1 MFLRQYVCHCIIFCI
16 QNIQK
21 APSFPPCVDAS
32 KPSSR
37 FWNANV
43 WAGCTKKRARL
54 WWRQPSPPKGMVTR
68 PRAARHKTGLRTGAN
83 APAFCAIVLKG
94 TTDWASHS
102 VWARPHCHCLSI
114 TVECKTMIFFGR
126 VCYCE
131 QSMQTPHIHLYTPK
145 QIQTTPTAAAF
156 LAHLFKSSRRPNN
169 IANLVVVDVVTGA
182 SSSCWVWAIRR
193 RFQSIGNQLPQAS
206 SHRKGDQASC
216 TIHLSLLL
224 PLRQVSATS
233 KKPLRISQNC
243 SSSRVPSFRAWM
255 VWKKLRNRHLCH
267 NLATH
272 PPHINIINIYQYMMT
287 LMTLMNVT

>member
-102 VWARPHCHCLSI
+102 VWARPHCHCSSI
-114 TVECKTMIFFGR
+114 TVKCKPLFFSEGSVIVNNR
-126 VCYCE
+126 CKH
-131 QSMQTPHIHLYTPK
+131 PIYTYILPNKSK
-145 QIQTTPTAAAF
+145 QLLQ
-156 LAHLFKSSRRPNN
+156 
-169 IANLVVVDVVTGA
+169 
-182 SSSCWVWAIRR
+182 
-193 RFQSIGNQLPQAS
+193 
-206 SHRKGDQASC
+206 
-216 TIHLSLLL
+216 LLL
-224 PLRQVSATS
+224 S
-233 KKPLRISQNC
+233 
-243 SSSRVPSFRAWM
+243 
-255 VWKKLRNRHLCH
+255 
-267 NLATH
+267 
-272 PPHINIINIYQYMMT
+272 
-287 LMTLMNVT
+287 